1 MDNDPHP
8 RARPYKTRL
17 KVRRAC
23 ETCRSKKAK
32 CDGMRPGCGRPP
44 MPGRNGISAPVAHTE
59 LSSQGHRL
67 APSAHYSPNTP
78 SDSAGTPSNNGES
91 LAEAGDTE
99 QGPGEGRDSDP
110 DQNRTYYNAHGRFA
124 GQVVAAIDPAA
135 SSHKVPFVD
144 APLFENLILD
154 SSPHSF
160 RSYFVAELPPR
171 GYADHLVHI
180 YWRFVEPVEP
190 ILDYQRFVEN
200 YEKIYSASGGPPCTR
215 SDLWLCI
222 LNAVFA
228 LAVQRQEHIPPQ
240 QRNEQANRFFLRAW
254 TLLPADLL
262 WMPASLELLQ
272 SLILINR
279 YLHCTDNQQKTW
291 MSAGVAIRMAQTM
304 CGSRGERRDEALKL
318 KVWASCVALDRCT
331 SWSLGK
337 SSTLVP
343 ILLPLSGSQR
353 RGASAEG
360 DSWGLRLY
368 EIGNQIQLA
377 QLRTRSAPASK
388 SRQLGSQSQ
397 QEDYCN
403 AALQLDASLQQW
415 EASLPLEWQAKNL
428 KMVIDRP
435 SRAEGYLLHLRYLH
449 HRVFLYRPMLAR
461 IYSMTSNSNASL
473 SRPSLSHRVLLSAA
487 TMCLEAAQHIV
498 TLVIETIEPD
508 QQIGLLPWWY
518 RLYYLHIAGASF
530 LAAMIRP
537 ELFSD
542 SVAESWEAVLL
553 ALRGHQHLCTYA
565 TQCVRTFERLAS
577 RTRAR
582 WAIPVNGNVGASA
595 STGEAEGGTS
605 ACIGVSTGAL
615 AAGES
620 PPGICFDNLLQ
631 DIDFGLD
638 GFLFGTGEFTEGVF

>member
-1 MDNDPHP
+1 
-8 RARPYKTRL
+8 
-17 KVRRAC
+17 
-23 ETCRSKKAK
+23 
-32 CDGMRPGCGRPP
+32 

-318 KVWASCVALDRCT
+318 KVWASCVALDRFVAIN
-331 SWSLGK
+331 S
-337 SSTLVP
+337 P
-343 ILLPLSGSQR
+343 ILVNSLSLQLYFLVSGEIIDPSSHSITTKRQPAKGCQR
-353 RGASAEG
+353 RG
-360 DSWGLRLY
+360 RLVGT
-368 EIGNQIQLA
+368 E
-377 QLRTRSAPASK
+377 
-388 SRQLGSQSQ
+388 
-397 QEDYCN
+397 
-403 AALQLDASLQQW
+403 
-415 EASLPLEWQAKNL
+415 
-428 KMVIDRP
+428 
-435 SRAEGYLLHLRYLH
+435 
-449 HRVFLYRPMLAR
+449 
-461 IYSMTSNSNASL
+461 
-473 SRPSLSHRVLLSAA
+473 
-487 TMCLEAAQHIV
+487 
-498 TLVIETIEPD
+498 TL
-508 QQIGLLPWWY
+508 
-518 RLYYLHIAGASF
+518 
-530 LAAMIRP
+530 
-537 ELFSD
+537 
-542 SVAESWEAVLL
+542 
-553 ALRGHQHLCTYA
+553 
-565 TQCVRTFERLAS
+565 
-577 RTRAR
+577 
-582 WAIPVNGNVGASA
+582 
-595 STGEAEGGTS
+595 
-605 ACIGVSTGAL
+605 
-615 AAGES
+615 
-620 PPGICFDNLLQ
+620 
-631 DIDFGLD
+631 
-638 GFLFGTGEFTEGVF
+638 